1 MKKIITSTILTF
13 MICAVVAKPVYAPLY
28 YPPSPPPEPEIMVA
42 SAYSRSEREGTAN
55 GITKMGTR
63 VREGVVAVDPKIIP
77 LGTELY
83 IDNMGLFVA
92 EDTGGSIKENRLD
105 IYFESYDEAIQFGI
119 QPVKVWIQHPSAV
132 R

>member
-1 MKKIITSTILTF
+1 MRFISAVILVF
-13 MICAVVAKPVYAPLY
+13 VICAVSIKPAYAPLY

-63 VREGVVAVDPKIIP
+63 AREGVVAVDPKIIP

-83 IDNMGLFVA
+83 IDNMGLFYA
-92 EDTGGSIKENRLD
+92 EDIGGSIKENRLD